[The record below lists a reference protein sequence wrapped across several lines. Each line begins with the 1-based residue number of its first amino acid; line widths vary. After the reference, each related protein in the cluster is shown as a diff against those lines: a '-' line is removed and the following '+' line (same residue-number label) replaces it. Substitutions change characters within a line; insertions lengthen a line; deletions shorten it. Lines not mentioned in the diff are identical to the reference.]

1 MKNFITRTITGAI
14 FVAVIVGSI
23 LFGPS
28 SYIGVF
34 SALTFLM
41 LNEFYGLMKNHKGV
55 TSNTLLP
62 SIGGVVLFAGSAL
75 YMMGLVG
82 AKVFIIYLGFLMAT
96 FIGGL
101 YGKKPDP
108 LKNWAFIFLGQ
119 VYIALPL
126 SLLNILGFHLTEGLV
141 TYTPMLI
148 LSIFVFIWVN
158 DTGAY
163 LVGSQIGKRK
173 LFERISPKK
182 SWEGFF
188 GGIAFS
194 ILAGIGFSYI
204 SDIMNIWQWMG
215 MAIMTSVFAT
225 YGDLSESLLKRSIGI
240 KDSGNILPGHGGFL
254 DRLDSVLLATPA
266 VIIYLAIIF
275 L

>member
-1 MKNFITRTITGAI
+1 MKNLITRAVTGAI
-14 FVAVIVGSI
+14 FVAVIVSSI
-23 LFGPS
+23 IFGPS

-34 SALTFLM
+34 SAITYLM
-41 LNEFYGLMKNHKGV
+41 LNEFYGLMKTHKGV

-75 YMMGLVG
+75 FMMGLIGV
-82 AKVFIIYLGFLMAT
+82 KIYIIYLAFLMIT

-101 YGKKPDP
+101 YGQKPDP

-126 SLLNILGFHLTEGLV
+126 SLLNILGFLHNGETTSYSPILV
-141 TYTPMLI
+141 
-148 LSIFVFIWVN
+148 LSIFAFIWLN

-163 LVGSQIGKRK
+163 LVGSMIGKRK

-194 ILAGIGFSYI
+194 ILAGIAFSYI

-215 MAIMTSVFAT
+215 MSAVTSIFAT
-225 YGDLSESLLKRSIGI
+225 YGDLSESLLKRNIGI
-240 KDSGNILPGHGGFL
+240 KDSGSILPGHGGFL
-254 DRLDSVLLATPA
+254 DRLDSILLAAPA
-266 VIIYLAIIF
+266 VIIYLSIIF